1 MHKHVRQFVGD
12 SYALS
17 QILGALAQATSA
29 RRCVAAP
36 ALPFWELRD
45 FLYLIMASGREVLKQ
60 VFEVFYA

>member
-17 QILGALAQATSA
+17 QILGALGQMTW
-29 RRCVAAP
+29 RQRCVTAP
-36 ALPFWELRD
+36 ALPFWELHD
-45 FLYLIMASGREVLKQ
+45 FIYLIMASGREVLKQ